1 MKIILIIFGLLLIF
15 INLISLKDK
24 KKKSVESSFREIFS
38 DEKENIDDYKVE
50 LGKVR
55 RELSETIIELQRD
68 IYDLK
73 DEINMLKINKK
84 LLVEYEKNLERIDG
98 KYIDKI
104 VEDNINSIDNN
115 LEDNENLEKAL
126 MVKKLLKEKKSED
139 EICNSLNIGKG
150 ELLLIKNLYKY

>member
-1 MKIILIIFGLLLIF
+1 MKIILIIFAFLLIF
-15 INLISLKDK
+15 INLILLKDK
-24 KKKSVESSFREIFS
+24 KKKPVELSFREIFV

-50 LGKVR
+50 LGKLR

-68 IYDLK
+68 IYNLK

-84 LLVEYEKNLERIDG
+84 SSEYKENLEKTDG

-104 VEDNINSIDNN
+104 IEDNINFVDNN
-115 LEDNENLEKAL
+115 LEYNKNLDKAL

-139 EICNSLNIGKG
+139 EICNSLSIGKG

>member
-1 MKIILIIFGLLLIF
+1 MKIILIIFAFLLIF
-15 INLISLKDK
+15 INLILLKDK
-24 KKKSVESSFREIFS
+24 KKKPVELSFREIFV

-50 LGKVR
+50 LGKLR

-68 IYDLK
+68 IYNLK

-84 LLVEYEKNLERIDG
+84 SSEYKENLERTDG

-104 VEDNINSIDNN
+104 IEDNINFVDNN
-115 LEDNENLEKAL
+115 LEYNKNLDKAL

-139 EICNSLNIGKG
+139 EICNSLSIGKG

>member
-1 MKIILIIFGLLLIF
+1 MKIILIIFALLLIF
-15 INLISLKDK
+15 INLILLKDK
-24 KKKSVESSFREIFS
+24 KKKPVESSFREIFS

-68 IYDLK
+68 IYNLK
-73 DEINMLKINKK
+73 DEINMLNINKK
-84 LLVEYEKNLERIDG
+84 SLEYKENLERTDE
-98 KYIDKI
+98 KYTDKI
-104 VEDNINSIDNN
+104 IEDNINSVDNN
-115 LEDNENLEKAL
+115 LEYNKNLEKAL

-139 EICNSLNIGKG
+139 EICNSLSIGKG